1 MSFLKNL
8 TSAIAEA
15 SKEHSIKKTNELIW
29 DDICRAHKHMFLKN
43 IYEPPKK
50 LVHEFEFKNL
60 LSFSN
65 SDGYQPAHP
74 YIDAIKI
81 FENHALHKPNLDS
94 SLTTPIEVQLGF
106 YIKRIPYIWHENKF
120 NLKHYTK
127 FKEALYKLN
136 ETLLFLI
143 DDVNFIDNK
152 QLASEIEIFGNDI
165 VHIAKKIFLNIYY
178 TTEYGDYPKK
188 YEINDKDNADYGIE
202 LIGYLSNLSLIEV
215 YKQKSSNLNLTT
227 ASYLAPNTMVSQFG
241 EEIGLL
247 ISKIA
252 ILRYTTYTRMQK
264 NSP

>member
-1 MSFLKNL
+1 MSLYGMIF
-8 TSAIAEA
+8 
-15 SKEHSIKKTNELIW
+15 
-29 DDICRAHKHMFLKN
+29 KN
-43 IYEPPKK
+43 IYDPPKK
-50 LVHEFEFKNL
+50 LVYEYEFKNL

-65 SDGYQPAHP
+65 SGGYHPEYP

-81 FENHALHKPNLDS
+81 FESHALDKPNLDS

-106 YIKRIPYIWHENKF
+106 YIKRIPYIWHESRD
-120 NLKHYTK
+120 LKHYTE
-127 FKEALYKLN
+127 FKDALYKLN
-136 ETLLFLI
+136 ETLLILI

-152 QLASEIEIFGNDI
+152 ELDSEIEIFGNDI
-165 VHIAKKIFLNIYY
+165 VDIAKKIFLNIYY